1 METVAMQLGGA
12 RNVIQCSRA
21 SSLGRFFL
29 RADADSSSW
38 LADAVRAASVI
49 SDAVLQLVPAVPGG
63 GCFFLTFFNVMYR
76 HILHQS
82 SLLGGALQS
91 DGGAR
96 AALLSYF

>member
-38 LADAVRAASVI
+38 LADAVRAASVL
-49 SDAVLQLVPAVPGG
+49 SDAIQRLAVCYHKLCTCSWGLKQ
-63 GCFFLTFFNVMYR
+63 CEREETRFAHKLIF
-76 HILHQS
+76 IAS
-82 SLLGGALQS
+82 
-91 DGGAR
+91 
-96 AALLSYF
+96 AAHTEIG